1 MLIIYQ
7 VINRMCSVY
16 FFFLHKCV
24 LTNIYFMLLT
34 GDTNSCKSENASQK
48 KTNVYKVC
56 LLRHKIYVNNGP
68 NMHE

>member
-1 MLIIYQ
+1 
-7 VINRMCSVY
+7 
-16 FFFLHKCV
+16 
-24 LTNIYFMLLT
+24 MLLT

-56 LLRHKIYVNNGP
+56 LLRHKICVNNGP